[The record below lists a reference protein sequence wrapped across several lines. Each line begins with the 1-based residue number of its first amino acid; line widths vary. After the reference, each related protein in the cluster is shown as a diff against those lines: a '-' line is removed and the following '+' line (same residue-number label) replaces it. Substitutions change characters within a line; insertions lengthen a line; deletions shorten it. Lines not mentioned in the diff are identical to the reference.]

1 MHQKLQE
8 SRSRRK
14 WLAMQQQ
21 AKQPCWQKR
30 CRKRLQSR
38 RHRPL
43 QQSTVSQQPQQQ
55 PRQKPKMYQQSLQ

>member
-1 MHQKLQE
+1 MHQQLQE

-14 WLAMQQQ
+14 WLATQQPS
-21 AKQPCWQKR
+21 KQQCRQRR

-38 RHRPL
+38 PHRPL

-55 PRQKPKMYQQSLQ
+55 LRQKLRMYQQSLQ